1 MTTIRRK
8 YQLPSVAPIPGI
20 KFDMN
25 KLREEVSRLNS
36 EWVNVFQ
43 ANRGLCATHE
53 ELANDNYHHFDQ
65 VNLTYYEQSLTDV
78 LDLTDLKKECKVRAN
93 SDDLGKTRI
102 QKYRT
107 KITRAENLPPA
118 MNEHNWYHPLPI
130 YQGSY
135 LKEAIENQFNATPI
149 RVRLTRIRAG
159 KYLTPHID
167 YGPEYAI
174 RVIVPIQGTSGV
186 YNKVWR
192 KGVEEE
198 YEMPANG
205 SAYFLNIG
213 LKHSVEHRGDED
225 RISLMFS
232 LPTQE
237 DIETLTYEE

>member
-1 MTTIRRK
+1 MYFFK
-8 YQLPSVAPIPGI
+8 A
-20 KFDMN
+20 
-25 KLREEVSRLNS
+25 
-36 EWVNVFQ
+36 
-43 ANRGLCATHE
+43 
-53 ELANDNYHHFDQ
+53 
-65 VNLTYYEQSLTDV
+65 
-78 LDLTDLKKECKVRAN
+78 
-93 SDDLGKTRI
+93 
-102 QKYRT
+102 
-107 KITRAENLPPA
+107 
-118 MNEHNWYHPLPI
+118 
-130 YQGSY
+130 SY
-135 LKEAIENQFNATPI
+135 LKETIEKQFNATPI

-205 SAYFLNIG
+205 SAYFLNVG

-237 DIETLTYEE
+237 DIETLTYGE